1 MTPDCPENFSP
12 TPEQARVLV
21 ARIGKSQ
28 RWIADRLGIGERHLR
43 YVLNGTREVNGKT
56 LPVLMTYLEQY
67 ALEALACAMEVSR
80 RD

>member
-12 TPEQARVLV
+12 TTEQARTLV

-28 RWIADRLGIGERHLR
+28 RWIAERLGIGERHLR

-56 LPVLMTYLEQY
+56 VPVLMTYLEQY
-67 ALEALACAMEVSR
+67 ALEELALAMEVSR
-80 RD
+80 RG